1 MSDAPLRILIL
12 GAHPDDADYAAG
24 GTAALYARAGHVVK
38 MVSLTNGDAGHHVEP
53 GPKLAARRKLEAKAA
68 GDVIGIEYAVLGH
81 HDGELQPTIDN
92 RNEIIRLIRSFKPD
106 MLLTHR
112 PNDYHPDHRYTSML
126 VQDAAYMVT
135 VPAVAPATRHLD
147 RNPVIAYLPDD
158 FQKPYPL
165 TPTVAVDVGPVFE
178 TIVDMLQCHVSQF
191 FEWLPYNMGVA
202 DRIPADAKGRRAWL
216 KDWFAGKL
224 RRQADRHRELLIEI
238 YGEEHGRRVEF
249 ADAFEPCEYGSPMD
263 DEARRRLFPFLPWK

>member
-24 GTAALYARAGHVVK
+24 GSAALYARAGHVVK

-68 GDVIGIEYAVLGH
+68 GDVIGIEYAVLDH
-81 HDGELQPTIDN
+81 HDGELQPTIAN
-92 RNEIIRLIRSFKPD
+92 RNQLIGLIRAFRPD
-106 MLLTHR
+106 LILTHR
-112 PNDYHPDHRYTSML
+112 PNDYHPDHRYTSLL

-135 VPAVAPATRHLD
+135 VPAVAPGTPHLK

-158 FQKPYPL
+158 FQRPYPL
-165 TPTVAVDVGPVFE
+165 TPTIAVDVGPVFE
-178 TIVDMLQCHVSQF
+178 TILDMLQCHVSQF

-216 KDWFAGKL
+216 SDWFAGKL
-224 RRQADRHRELLIEI
+224 RRQADRHRELLIRI
-238 YGEEHGRRVEF
+238 YGEEHGRRIEF
-249 ADAFEPCEYGSPMD
+249 AEAFEPCEYGSPMD
-263 DEARRRLFPFLPWK
+263 DEARRRLFPFLPWN